1 MHYAQKK
8 KILLKPQ
15 QGSILSKKNNN
26 NKQLEGKEFS
36 SLLISI
42 LIELG
47 EMCF

>member
-1 MHYAQKK
+1 MHRKK
-8 KILLKPQ
+8 NLINTTA
-15 QGSILSKKNNN
+15 GINSFKKNNN